1 MQDINAHACVT
12 GKPIS
17 QGGIHGRISA
27 TGRGVFHGIENFI
40 HEASYMS
47 MLGLTPGF
55 QDKTFIVQVQTQLHM
70 ESLFLHKTFDPA
82 GEMRA
87 ELCRID
93 FLPNTL
99 RISSVHLDP
108 QRGVLKLD
116 SIEAGPSVLRLDP
129 IYSNQADTLRVV
141 KILFLAIMK

>member
-1 MQDINAHACVT
+1 
-12 GKPIS
+12 
-17 QGGIHGRISA
+17 
-27 TGRGVFHGIENFI
+27 
-40 HEASYMS
+40 MS

-55 QDKTFIVQVQTQLHM
+55 QDKTFIVQVQTQSHV
-70 ESLFLHKTFDPA
+70 ESSFLHKTFDPA

-116 SIEAGPSVLRLDP
+116 STEAGPSVLRLDP
-129 IYSNQADTLRVV
+129 IYSNRADTLT
-141 KILFLAIMK
+141 